1 MGVVMRTDRNPE
13 AVTAALRREIH
24 ALDPSVEPSTVE
36 SMEEYIQP
44 AFEPVRVAATLLG
57 ILGVTALVLAS
68 LGLYGVMA
76 YLVAQRSQEIGIRM
90 ALGAKPRD
98 VFKLILGQGMAL
110 VLIGTG
116 VGIAAALGLT
126 HLLASLLYGVSAT
139 DPLTFITIPIL
150 LMAVALVACYLPAR
164 SAMRVDPI
172 NALRH
177 Q

>member
-1 MGVVMRTDRNPE
+1 
-13 AVTAALRREIH
+13 
-24 ALDPSVEPSTVE
+24 
-36 SMEEYIQP
+36 
-44 AFEPVRVAATLLG
+44 
-57 ILGVTALVLAS
+57 
-68 LGLYGVMA
+68 MA

-150 LMAVALVACYLPAR
+150 LMAVALMACYLPAR